1 MGDYKNDPQ
10 TTYALLDM
18 GALTNPQYWWWKG
31 VTDGGGPGGMDHF
44 DTAPANWCLRVEAV
58 NPDDPDDEDETGQFP
73 PVVKEIRHADVV
85 RVIDEILSGKYN
97 DENQG
102 VGRSTRKHCQKLVDD
117 PEYGYLAWDHWLCD
131 ELIQV
136 IVYDGVVF

>member
-1 MGDYKNDPQ
+1 MKGYKENPQ
-10 TTYALLDM
+10 VTHDLMDM
-18 GALTNPQYWWWKG
+18 GALAEPQYWWWKG
-31 VTDGGGPGGMDHF
+31 VTAEHTPTGNG
-44 DTAPANWCLRVEAV
+44 TAPANWCLRVEAV

-85 RVIDEILSGKYN
+85 RVIDEILAGKYN